1 MTTFILIKDL
11 RVFTQ
16 ASEGLWN
23 FLKYE
28 SNYSFL
34 NPILAN
40 PLIYEERLMTRL
52 VIRQNGQINHGQEG
66 GTESYLPRIRQ
77 CLK

>member
-1 MTTFILIKDL
+1 MTTFILNKDL
-11 RVFTQ
+11 KVFIQ
-16 ASEGLWN
+16 ASEELWN
-23 FLKYE
+23 FPKYE
-28 SNYSFL
+28 SSYCFI
-34 NPILAN
+34 NPRLAN

-66 GTESYLPRIRQ
+66 GTEPYLPRIRQ